1 MGGRGSSSGISDK
14 GKKYGT
20 EYKAVAQFGEIKVVR
35 VKGSGSV
42 TAPIE
47 TITKNRVYATI
58 DKKGDIKHI
67 TFYDTYGERVKQID
81 VKKVENS
88 NFDIVTDVDSTRRN
102 KAVRLVENL
111 LNSVS
116 SKMPVKI
123 ELPQVAVVDFKKH
136 SFGVDAIGGY
146 DRTTGILYINSKY
159 NTASKIIAYVNK
171 QKDMFAN
178 KTEFAPLLHEL
189 GHKYYYDSIKNLAKA
204 KNIEYNKAKKII
216 DDRIY
221 DYIHE
226 RNSDGKFLLNNLS
239 VYSNNGYL
247 KGQYTEVIA
256 EAFSVVENNSIAD
269 ELTKLTR

>member
-1 MGGRGSSSGISDK
+1 MIKFEKGVTKEVQNAFNTGFEAMQEKFGKFGKFGKITTISRVGILNSKNSTD
-14 GKKYGT
+14 YG
-20 EYKAVAQFGEIKVVR
+20 V
-35 VKGSGSV
+35 
-42 TAPIE
+42 
-47 TITKNRVYATI
+47 
-58 DKKGDIKHI
+58 
-67 TFYDTYGERVKQID
+67 FYDNSGE
-81 VKKVENS
+81 
-88 NFDIVTDVDSTRRN
+88 
-102 KAVRLVENL
+102 L
-111 LNSVS
+111 LL
-116 SKMPVKI
+116 K
-123 ELPQVAVVDFKKH
+123 
-136 SFGVDAIGGY
+136 
-146 DRTTGILYINSKY
+146 
-159 NTASKIIAYVNK
+159 
-171 QKDMFAN
+171 FAN
-178 KTEFAPLLHEL
+178 KKMLCLNTHKKPKKMKKSGEWSSSHPLHIFRHEL